1 MLVKQIIFGGVNM
14 AERVS
19 KEVPIAER
27 ITEFRQ
33 EVSRRNVSFIDGWGI
48 LQYSKEVPI
57 VVYQCNEILC
67 YADIQPEPRLN
78 SFILSITV
86 SECVGGKR
94 FSVSSG
100 KLVEESI
107 DSDTIAYYEDPVG
120 VRHHIIQYDICKF
133 LLKKPKLVVSEEGVL
148 VFYTEDEILATT
160 DCQQYAWVRWDDF
173 VKNCTAIEEIQAY
186 QEFCKVTLLEGQDT
200 FSFGKVIKKAP
211 RHTLT
216 LNFDLKAADHNMI
229 NPKFTK
235 NS

>member
-1 MLVKQIIFGGVNM
+1 M

-19 KEVPIAER
+19 REVPIAER
-27 ITEFRQ
+27 ITEFGK
-33 EVSRRNVSFIDGWGI
+33 ENLRRNVSLIDGWGI
-48 LQYSKEVPI
+48 LQYSEESPI

-67 YADIQPEPRLN
+67 YADILPEPRLN

-86 SECVGGKR
+86 SKCVDGKR
-94 FSVSSG
+94 FSVSNG
-100 KLVEESI
+100 KLEEEFI
-107 DSDTIAYYEDPVG
+107 ESDTIAYYEDPVG
-120 VRHHIIQYDICKF
+120 ILHQIIQHDICEI

-173 VKNCTAIEEIQAY
+173 VKNCTTIEEIQAY
-186 QEFCKVTLLEGQDT
+186 QEFCKVTLIEGQET

-216 LNFDLKAADHNMI
+216 LNFDLKVADHNMI

-235 NS
+235 DQ